1 LRAINKITPIIK
13 IVMKAHWDER
23 YNSEDFAYGENPN
36 VFLTETL
43 PQFKP
48 DKALFAAE
56 GEGLKAI
63 FTLV

>member
-23 YNSEDFAYGENPN
+23 YRNDAFAFGENPN
-36 VFLTETL
+36 VFLTEIL
-43 PQFKP
+43 PQYTP
-48 DKALFAAE
+48 GLSLFAAE